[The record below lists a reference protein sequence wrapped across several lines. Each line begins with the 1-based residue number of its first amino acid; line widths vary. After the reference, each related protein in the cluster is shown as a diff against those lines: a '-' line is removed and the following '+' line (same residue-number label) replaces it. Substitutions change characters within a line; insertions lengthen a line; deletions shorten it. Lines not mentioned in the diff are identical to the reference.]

1 MRHIEMTKDYTY
13 IGETQLL
20 AEEKTKKKVLSVL
33 ERNKSSNIFYFLSD
47 GDGNDNNSSNK

>member
-1 MRHIEMTKDYTY
+1 MAKDNTY

-33 ERNKSSNIFYFLSD
+33 ERNKSRNILYLLSD